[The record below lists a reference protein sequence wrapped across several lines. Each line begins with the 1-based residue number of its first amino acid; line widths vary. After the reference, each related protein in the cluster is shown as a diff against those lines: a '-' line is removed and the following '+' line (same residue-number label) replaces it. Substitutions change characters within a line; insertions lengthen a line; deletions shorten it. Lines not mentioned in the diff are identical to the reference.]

1 MRKTQILNSLE
12 NSWERNDILLK
23 IKNGLDTDEIVKEFL
38 NENKIQIEELN
49 TLLREEDIEL
59 FNQVEQLSNC
69 EARLINEISNLNYIK
84 KNENNPKIDKEKIS
98 LTNTFQTNK
107 ISSFMINWSNKFVVI
122 ALLTISAIA
131 LSKQAWA

>member
-1 MRKTQILNSLE
+1 MRKAQILNSLE

-23 IKNGLDTDEIVKEFL
+23 IKNGLDTDEIVNEFL

-59 FNQVEQLSNC
+59 LNQVEQLSNC

-84 KNENNPKIDKEKIS
+84 KNENNPTMKKS
-98 LTNTFQTNK
+98 L
-107 ISSFMINWSNKFVVI
+107 MI
-122 ALLTISAIA
+122 
-131 LSKQAWA
+131 